1 MMIGNAGIRA
11 VLMSAAIAVCCAPA
25 QRTHAIESDPGI
37 WNIFSTTGSFPG
49 ENGPGRWHYW
59 FDAQARYFD
68 PGSGANQWLV
78 RPGVGYEIREGVK
91 AWAGY
96 ARIRSRSR
104 SGLVAD
110 ENRYWQQIDWRA
122 GQVLGGQV
130 TMRTRLEQRS
140 IDIGDDLGVVLRF
153 ATKYVRPISADG
165 DTSLIVGLEPFVDL
179 RDTDWGGDSG
189 IGQNRTFLGLGRRVT
204 DKLTLEVGYMNQ
216 YVFRDSAEDRVNH
229 LALLTIK
236 ARL

>member
-1 MMIGNAGIRA
+1 MGNPGIRA
-11 VLMSAAIAVCCAPA
+11 VLISTVFAVCCAPA
-25 QRTHAIESDPGI
+25 QRTHAAENDPGI
-37 WNIFSTTGSFPG
+37 WTIFSTTGSFIS
-49 ENGPGRWHYW
+49 ENEPGRWHYW

-78 RPGVGYEIREGVK
+78 RPGLGYEIREGVK

-96 ARIRSRSR
+96 ARIRSRSG
-104 SGLVAD
+104 SGLVAE
-110 ENRYWQQIDWRA
+110 ENRFWQQIDWRA

-130 TMRTRLEQRS
+130 TMRVRLEQRS
-140 IDIGDDLGVVLRF
+140 INIGDDLGIVLRF
-153 ATKYVRPISADG
+153 MTKYVRPASADG
-165 DTSLIVGLEPFVDL
+165 NTILIVGVEPFVDL
-179 RDTDWGGDSG
+179 TDTDWGGDAG
-189 IGQNRTFLGLGRRVT
+189 MGQNRTFLGLGRRVT
-204 DKLTLEVGYMNQ
+204 DKLTLEIGYMNQ

>member
-1 MMIGNAGIRA
+1 MRGNSGIRA

-25 QRTHAIESDPGI
+25 QRTHAIESDPGT
-37 WNIFSTTGSFPG
+37 WTIFSTTGSFPG

-78 RPGVGYEIREGVK
+78 RPGIGYEIRDGVK

-96 ARIRSRSR
+96 ARIRSRGR
-104 SGLVAD
+104 TGLVAN
-110 ENRYWQQIDWRA
+110 ENRYWQQIDWR
-122 GQVLGGQV
+122 
-130 TMRTRLEQRS
+130 
-140 IDIGDDLGVVLRF
+140 GD
-153 ATKYVRPISADG
+153 A
-165 DTSLIVGLEPFVDL
+165 
-179 RDTDWGGDSG
+179 G
-189 IGQNRTFLGLGRRVT
+189 IGQNRTFLGLGRRISN
-204 DKLTLEVGYMNQ
+204 KLTLEVGYMHQ
-216 YVFRDSAEDRVNH
+216 YIFRDSGEDRVNH